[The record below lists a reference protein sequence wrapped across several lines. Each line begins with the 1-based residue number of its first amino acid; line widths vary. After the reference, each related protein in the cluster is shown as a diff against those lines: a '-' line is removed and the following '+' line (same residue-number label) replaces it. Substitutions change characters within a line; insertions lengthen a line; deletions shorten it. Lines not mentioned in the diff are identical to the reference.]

1 MDKRKLVFPL
11 QDRHLLRDLRPG
23 ELLSLSGRLLAARD
37 ATHRR
42 IIELLER
49 GEPLPVDLEGQA
61 FYYVG
66 PSPAPPG
73 RVIGSAGPTT
83 AYRMDAYTPRLLAL
97 GLAATIGKGP
107 RGAEVREAIVRY
119 GAVYLATFGG
129 AGAYLSQKIRA
140 ARVLAFPE
148 LGPEALFELEVED
161 FPAIVINPPTG
172 GDYYEEVRRRA
183 RSLR

>member
-1 MDKRKLVFPL
+1 MKKKLVFPL
-11 QDRHLLRDLRPG
+11 DKREDLLSLRPG
-23 ELLSLSGRLLAARD
+23 EMILISGKILSARD

-42 IIELLER
+42 LVALLEA
-49 GEPLPVDLEGQA
+49 GEPLPVELENQA
-61 FYYVG
+61 LYYVG

-107 RGAEVREAIVRY
+107 RGPEVREAIVRHR
-119 GAVYLATFGG
+119 AVYLATFGG
-129 AGAYLSQKIRA
+129 AGAYLSERIRS
-140 ARVLAFPE
+140 ARVIAFE
-148 LGPEALFELEVED
+148 DLGPEALWELEVED
-161 FPAIVINPPTG
+161 FPAIVINPPAG

-183 RSLR
+183 GDLR